1 MISRKA
7 PLTVQFLD
15 RSQNNPDNWKWDFG
29 GGSSKLQNPS
39 HIYIKA
45 GKTLLA

>member
-1 MISRKA
+1 MINGKV

-15 RSQNNPDNWKWDFG
+15 KSQNNPDNWKWDFG
-29 GGSSKLQNPS
+29 DGSSKLKNPS

-45 GKTLLA
+45 EKHC